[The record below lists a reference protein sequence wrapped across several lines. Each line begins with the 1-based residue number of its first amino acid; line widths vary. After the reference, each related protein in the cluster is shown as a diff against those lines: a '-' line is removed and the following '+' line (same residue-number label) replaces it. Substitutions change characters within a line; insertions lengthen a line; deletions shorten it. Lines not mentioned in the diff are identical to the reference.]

1 METKLYI
8 MAMDRRTDRKAVEI
22 GENLR
27 AWRKLLGLTSQ
38 QVADRAGI
46 SRLTL
51 RKLEN
56 GESVGHHVFLS
67 VAQALG
73 IADRLVEA
81 TDPWET
87 DLGRMRSDEE
97 LPQRVRRRG

>member
-1 METKLYI
+1 
-8 MAMDRRTDRKAVEI
+8 MDRRTERRASEI

-27 AWRKLLGLTSQ
+27 AWRKLLNLTSQ

-46 SRLTL
+46 SRPTL

-56 GESVGHHVFLS
+56 GESVGLHVFLS
-67 VAQALG
+67 VTQALG
-73 IADRLVEA
+73 IADRMVEA

-87 DLGRMRSDEE
+87 DLGRMRSDQE
-97 LPQRVRRRG
+97 LPERVRRRG

>member
-1 METKLYI
+1 
-8 MAMDRRTDRKAVEI
+8 MDRRTKRSASEV

-27 AWRKLLGLTSQ
+27 AWRKLLDLTAQ

-46 SRLTL
+46 SRPTL

-56 GESVGHHVFLS
+56 GDSVGHHVFLA

-73 IADRLVEA
+73 IADRVVEA

-87 DLGRMRSDEE
+87 DLGRMRSDQE
-97 LPQRVRRRG
+97 LPQRIRRRD

>member
-1 METKLYI
+1 MEALRYI
-8 MAMDRRTDRKAVEI
+8 KGVDRRTKRSASEI

-27 AWRKLLGLTSQ
+27 AWRKLLDLTSQ

-46 SRLTL
+46 SRPTL

-56 GESVGHHVFLS
+56 GDSVGQHVFLS

-73 IADRLVEA
+73 IADRIVEA
-81 TDPWET
+81 TNPWET
-87 DLGRMRSDEE
+87 DLGRMRSEQD
-97 LPQRVRRRG
+97 LPQRIRHRD